1 MTPSKSP
8 TTSLPTAAPSI
19 TGSVAILELTKT
31 VIESIPESN
40 VTDVQN
46 EVATKYGVNT
56 EDVIVEVVY
65 QTTGTLDIAITDDTV
80 TEEELEEA
88 LEDQIAALLGIHE
101 GNAQVNIT
109 DGVVYYTVTSDSA
122 ELAQS
127 LQDVLEEP
135 TSADAISEAV
145 PEADVNA
152 VNVDDEI
159 TVEMIVTVDMTGPEN
174 NLEDAAAALEE
185 NFEDQGYNTETE
197 SNTNI
202 V

>member
-159 TVEMIVTVDMTGPEN
+159 MAEMIVTVDTTGTDN